1 MKKII
6 RLTESEL
13 HGIIMNTVKK
23 VLRESNEG
31 QQFIQAIAD
40 GINTQWNPM
49 YLTPG
54 GNEIDID
61 LGENTTAWI
70 EFELVCSPYL
80 RSGMKSNDY
89 DVPDD
94 PDEIVDEP
102 KVEITNIVI
111 YFDNDGSEQ
120 QITDNGVIQ
129 STIQNKVD
137 NGSIEIEYD
146 WGRVP
151 SEEDYFYY
159 ED

>member
-13 HGIIMNTVKK
+13 HGIIMNAVKK
-23 VLRESNEG
+23 VLRESNEE
-31 QQFIQAIAD
+31 QQFFQAIAN
-40 GINTQWNPM
+40 GINTQWNPR

-54 GNEIDID
+54 DNEIDID
-61 LGENTTAWI
+61 LDENTTAYI
-70 EFELVCSPYL
+70 DFELVCDPYVRRGM
-80 RSGMKSNDY
+80 RSYDY

-111 YFDNDGSEQ
+111 YFDNGDSEQ
-120 QITDNGVIQ
+120 QITDNGFIQ
-129 STIQNKVD
+129 NAIQNKVD
-137 NGSIEIEYD
+137 NGGIEIEYD
-146 WGRVP
+146 WDRVP

>member
-31 QQFIQAIAD
+31 QKFFQAIAN
-40 GINTQWNPM
+40 GINTQWNPR

-54 GNEIDID
+54 NNEIEIS
-61 LGENTTAWI
+61 LGKDTTAYI
-70 EFELVCSPYL
+70 DFELVCDPYI
-80 RSGMKSNDY
+80 RRGMKSNDY

-102 KVEITNIVI
+102 KVEITSIII
-111 YFDNDGSEQ
+111 YFDNGDSEQ
-120 QITDNGVIQ
+120 QITDNGF
-129 STIQNKVD
+129 IQNAIQDKVD
-137 NGSIEIEYD
+137 NGGIEIEYD

>member
-13 HGIIMNTVKK
+13 HGIIMNAVKK

-31 QQFIQAIAD
+31 QQFFQAIAN
-40 GINTQWNPM
+40 GINTQWNPR

-54 GNEIDID
+54 NNEIEIS
-61 LGENTTAWI
+61 LGEDTTAYI
-70 EFELVCSPYL
+70 DFELVCDPYKSGGA
-80 RSGMKSNDY
+80 RSNSY

-102 KVEITNIVI
+102 KVEITSIII
-111 YFDNDGSEQ
+111 YFDNGDSEQ
-120 QITDNGVIQ
+120 QITDNGI
-129 STIQNKVD
+129 IQNAVQNKID
-137 NGSIEIEYD
+137 NGGVRIEYD

>member
-13 HGIIMNTVKK
+13 HGIIMNAVKK

-54 GNEIDID
+54 DNEIDID

-70 EFELVCSPYL
+70 EFELVCNPYV

-137 NGSIEIEYD
+137 NGGIEIEYD

>member
-13 HGIIMNTVKK
+13 HGIVMNAVKR
-23 VLRESNEG
+23 VLRESNED
-31 QQFIQAIAD
+31 QQLINAMVNW
-40 GINTQWNPM
+40 INTQWNPG

-54 GNEIDID
+54 DNEIYIKLD
-61 LGENTTAWI
+61 ENTMAWI
-70 EFELVCSPYL
+70 DFEIVCDPYVK
-80 RSGMKSNDY
+80 SGMKSNYY

-102 KVEITNIVI
+102 KVEITSIVI
-111 YFDNDGSEQ
+111 YFDDSDSER

-129 STIQNKVD
+129 NAIQNKID
-137 NGSIEIEYD
+137 NGGIKIEYD
-146 WGRVP
+146 LGGIP